1 MKIFIDGDGSP
12 IKDTVIE
19 CVEERVPIIIVTS
32 IAHYSHKEYPN
43 NVQFVYVDQGLD
55 AADYRIIQLIK
66 ANDLLITQDY
76 GLASLVL
83 PKKARVL
90 HHLGYEYTFETM
102 DTLLENR
109 HFNNKIRKS
118 GGKVAGPKT
127 YTEDNREA
135 FKKKLKEVIHQLL

>member
-19 CVEERVPIIIVTS
+19 FVEETIPVIIVTS
-32 IAHYSHKEYPN
+32 IAHYSHKEYPK
-43 NVQFVYVDQGLD
+43 NVQVVYVDQGVD

-83 PKKARVL
+83 PKKVRVL
-90 HHLGYEYTFETM
+90 HHLGYEYTCETI

-109 HFNNKIRKS
+109 HFNHKIRKS
-118 GGKVAGPKT
+118 GGKVAGPKV
-127 YTEDNREA
+127 YTEEDRKK
-135 FKKKLKEVIHQLL
+135 FKAKLKEVIHQIF